1 MFDADNPSKKR
12 PRSGGQVRSL
22 LSIRAPE
29 EELPELPRQQQ
40 SSVRKDRGGGSL
52 LSRVQEERDA
62 QDTRRERASSADAYL
77 RRAEAKRDATDP
89 ELARRAETQ
98 RQPAIRPEATH
109 AGKPPLRERLIGRLF
124 PLPEVGSSPQKTQRA
139 ERARRPEGRGTTH
152 RVTFSDEEPDHTK
165 KHRRPTPG
173 AQRPNSDEQV
183 WRPLIDPVEVIGGIL
198 RAKWLILLTTIL
210 GAVIGVM
217 IALSTPKMYYAA
229 TQLLFDPRDLQI
241 VERDLTRG
249 GLPSDATLA
258 LIENQVAVI
267 TSGNVLSRVVDELD
281 LADDPEF
288 NGSGSGSILSL
299 LLSPRALISAL
310 INGNDEDGGSAR
322 HTIAV
327 ENLFEAL
334 DVGRNA
340 KTFIITI
347 GATTKD
353 AEKSALIAT
362 TTRDVF
368 LSTYGE
374 LQSATAGRANR
385 EITDQLQSL
394 RDEVEQAE
402 RAVAEFKAKN
412 DIVDAQGRLITDEE
426 ILRLNEQ
433 LSAARARTS
442 ELNARAA
449 AARSLDVETVLGG
462 ALPEQVASPVMT
474 ELLAQYASLKQQAG
488 RLAVRFGPRHP
499 DRQAVDAELAGAR
512 DEIARELRRVVASNQ
527 VELQRAVQ
535 LEQDLSG
542 QLARLKVQKGN
553 LESERVTLR
562 ELEREA
568 NAKRSVYEALLL
580 RARETGQQERLN
592 TANVSVISQAV
603 PPLDPTGPSRSSIAM
618 AGMILGFMFG
628 VGLGAT
634 GGAIRSLRENMAER
648 QAGDRDGGSGR
659 WNADGGDADE
669 GDPEPDPTP
678 PRGGTRRSDIEER
691 SRRYDV
697 SQEHLQDRRPRP
709 NERYTTAQASHEVE
723 NEEAFADA
731 FDANESAELVE
742 QVQEQPR
749 KRARPAAQP
758 QPVPHVAA
766 QHPPQQAPAS
776 NFQTV
781 TAPAYPPT
789 WPAAQMAIQ
798 PGMMVPGP
806 MQMMAPMPQVVG
818 MPMMQPYPM
827 WQQAPMPFQADFG
840 VMPQQARERVE
851 DEDQDEGSE
860 RFDEIHDR
868 LKAVR
873 REVDALTARRLNRHR
888 Y

>member
-1 MFDADNPSKKR
+1 MFDAENPSKRR
-12 PRSGGQVRSL
+12 PRSGGRARSL
-22 LSIRAPE
+22 LSMQEPRPE
-29 EELPELPRQQQ
+29 AGQEQVQARKGRDGPALPERSRQ
-40 SSVRKDRGGGSL
+40 SH
-52 LSRVQEERDA
+52 DA
-62 QDTRRERASSADAYL
+62 KETRLERAASADAYL
-77 RRAEAKRDATDP
+77 RRAETGRNVAKPSGQPREKPRSRTESA
-89 ELARRAETQ
+89 EKRQAETPSLRQ
-98 RQPAIRPEATH
+98 RLLDRF
-109 AGKPPLRERLIGRLF
+109 F
-124 PLPEVGSSPQKTQRA
+124 PLPEVESRPQREQPVRALREAERVAETREPRGRTVSEDESSGRAQQRRHVNQTQRHA
-139 ERARRPEGRGTTH
+139 
-152 RVTFSDEEPDHTK
+152 
-165 KHRRPTPG
+165 
-173 AQRPNSDEQV
+173 SDEQV
-183 WRPLIDPVEVIGGIL
+183 WRPLIDPVQVIGGIL
-198 RAKWLILLTTIL
+198 RARWLIVLTTII

-267 TSGNVLSRVVDELD
+267 TSGNVLARVVDELD
-281 LADDPEF
+281 LAEDPEF
-288 NGSGSGSILSL
+288 NGTGGGSVLGL

-310 INGNDEDGGSAR
+310 ISSGDDDGGSAR

-327 ENLFEAL
+327 ENLAEAL

-347 GATTKD
+347 GATTKSAD
-353 AEKSALIAT
+353 KSALIAT

-402 RAVAEFKAKN
+402 RAVADFKAKN

-426 ILRLNEQ
+426 ILRLNDQ

-499 DRQAVDAELAGAR
+499 DRQAVDAELVGAR

-580 RARETGQQERLN
+580 RARETGQQERFN

-618 AGMILGFMFG
+618 AGMILGFMAG
-628 VGLGAT
+628 VGLGAV

-648 QAGDRDGGSGR
+648 QAAGYAGE
-659 WNADGGDADE
+659 NEGGDGSRRADE
-669 GDPEPDPTP
+669 RDPDPEPDPTP
-678 PRGGTRRSDIEER
+678 PGGGSHWREDEGRD
-691 SRRYDV
+691 
-697 SQEHLQDRRPRP
+697 DRRAASRERPRDWSLRSGERHAMARAETGWEDREGDEAFPDDLDTDAGEDFVEYAEEHREKRYQPRP
-709 NERYTTAQASHEVE
+709 AP
-723 NEEAFADA
+723 
-731 FDANESAELVE
+731 E
-742 QVQEQPR
+742 QNAP
-749 KRARPAAQP
+749 AAAALAAQP
-758 QPVPHVAA
+758 A
-766 QHPPQQAPAS
+766 
-776 NFQTV
+776 
-781 TAPAYPPT
+781 
-789 WPAAQMAIQ
+789 WPAAQMAMH

-818 MPMMQPYPM
+818 MPMMQSYPM
-827 WQQAPMPFQADFG
+827 WQQAPMPFQPDFG
-840 VMPQQARERVE
+840 VMAQQAPGTVE
-851 DEDQDEGSE
+851 DEDEGSE

>member
-1 MFDADNPSKKR
+1 MQEPR
-12 PRSGGQVRSL
+12 PEAGQEQVQARKG
-22 LSIRAPE
+22 RDGPA
-29 EELPELPRQQQ
+29 LPERSRQ
-40 SSVRKDRGGGSL
+40 SH
-52 LSRVQEERDA
+52 DA
-62 QDTRRERASSADAYL
+62 KETRLERAASADAYL
-77 RRAEAKRDATDP
+77 RRAETGRNVAKPSGQPREKPRSRTESA
-89 ELARRAETQ
+89 EKRQAETPSLRQ
-98 RQPAIRPEATH
+98 RLLDRF
-109 AGKPPLRERLIGRLF
+109 F
-124 PLPEVGSSPQKTQRA
+124 PLPEVESRPQREQPVRALREAERVAETREPRGRTVSEDESSGRAQQRRHVNQTQRHA
-139 ERARRPEGRGTTH
+139 
-152 RVTFSDEEPDHTK
+152 
-165 KHRRPTPG
+165 
-173 AQRPNSDEQV
+173 SDEQV
-183 WRPLIDPVEVIGGIL
+183 WRPLIDPVQVIGGIL
-198 RAKWLILLTTIL
+198 RARWLIVLTTII

-267 TSGNVLSRVVDELD
+267 TSGNVLARVVDELD
-281 LADDPEF
+281 LAEDPEF
-288 NGSGSGSILSL
+288 NGTGGGSVLGL

-310 INGNDEDGGSAR
+310 ISSGDDDGGSAR

-327 ENLFEAL
+327 ENLAEAL

-347 GATTKD
+347 GATTKSAD
-353 AEKSALIAT
+353 KSALIAT

-402 RAVAEFKAKN
+402 RAVADFKAKN

-426 ILRLNEQ
+426 ILRLNDQ

-499 DRQAVDAELAGAR
+499 DRQAVDAELVGAR

-580 RARETGQQERLN
+580 RARETGQQERFN

-618 AGMILGFMFG
+618 AGMILGFMAG
-628 VGLGAT
+628 VGLGAV

-648 QAGDRDGGSGR
+648 QAAGYAGE
-659 WNADGGDADE
+659 NEGGDGSRRADE
-669 GDPEPDPTP
+669 RDPDPEPDPTP
-678 PRGGTRRSDIEER
+678 PGGGSHWREDEGRD
-691 SRRYDV
+691 
-697 SQEHLQDRRPRP
+697 DRRAASRERPRDWSLRSGERHAMARAETGWEDREGDEAFPDDLDTDAGEDFVEYAEEHREKRYQPRP
-709 NERYTTAQASHEVE
+709 AP
-723 NEEAFADA
+723 
-731 FDANESAELVE
+731 E
-742 QVQEQPR
+742 QNAP
-749 KRARPAAQP
+749 AAAALAAQP
-758 QPVPHVAA
+758 A
-766 QHPPQQAPAS
+766 
-776 NFQTV
+776 
-781 TAPAYPPT
+781 
-789 WPAAQMAIQ
+789 WPAAQMAMH

-818 MPMMQPYPM
+818 MPMMQSYPM
-827 WQQAPMPFQADFG
+827 WQQAPMPFQPDFG
-840 VMPQQARERVE
+840 VMAQQAPGTVE
-851 DEDQDEGSE
+851 DEDEGSE

>member
-1 MFDADNPSKKR
+1 MPEVESR
-12 PRSGGQVRSL
+12 PQREQPVRAL
-22 LSIRAPE
+22 REAE
-29 EELPELPRQQQ
+29 
-40 SSVRKDRGGGSL
+40 
-52 LSRVQEERDA
+52 RV
-62 QDTRRERASSADAYL
+62 
-77 RRAEAKRDATDP
+77 
-89 ELARRAETQ
+89 AETREPRGRTVSEDESSGRAQQ
-98 RQPAIRPEATH
+98 RRHVNQ
-109 AGKPPLRERLIGRLF
+109 
-124 PLPEVGSSPQKTQRA
+124 TQRHA
-139 ERARRPEGRGTTH
+139 
-152 RVTFSDEEPDHTK
+152 
-165 KHRRPTPG
+165 
-173 AQRPNSDEQV
+173 SDEQV
-183 WRPLIDPVEVIGGIL
+183 WRPLIDPVQVIGGIL
-198 RAKWLILLTTIL
+198 RARWLIVLTTII

-267 TSGNVLSRVVDELD
+267 TSGNVLARVVDELD
-281 LADDPEF
+281 LAEDPEF
-288 NGSGSGSILSL
+288 NGTGGGSVLGL

-310 INGNDEDGGSAR
+310 ISSGDDDGGSAR

-327 ENLFEAL
+327 ENLAEAL

-347 GATTKD
+347 GATTKSAD
-353 AEKSALIAT
+353 KSALIAT

-402 RAVAEFKAKN
+402 RAVADFKAKN

-426 ILRLNEQ
+426 ILRLNDQ

-499 DRQAVDAELAGAR
+499 DRQAVDAELVGAR

-580 RARETGQQERLN
+580 RARETGQQERFN

-618 AGMILGFMFG
+618 AGMILGFMAG
-628 VGLGAT
+628 VGLGAV

-648 QAGDRDGGSGR
+648 QAAGYAGE
-659 WNADGGDADE
+659 NEGGDGSRRADE
-669 GDPEPDPTP
+669 RDPDPEPDPTP
-678 PRGGTRRSDIEER
+678 PGGGSHWREDEGRD
-691 SRRYDV
+691 
-697 SQEHLQDRRPRP
+697 DRRAASRERPRDWSLRSGERHAMARAETGWEDDEAFPDDLDTDAGEDFVEHAEEHREKRYQPRP
-709 NERYTTAQASHEVE
+709 AP
-723 NEEAFADA
+723 
-731 FDANESAELVE
+731 E
-742 QVQEQPR
+742 QNAPV
-749 KRARPAAQP
+749 AAALSAQP
-758 QPVPHVAA
+758 A
-766 QHPPQQAPAS
+766 
-776 NFQTV
+776 
-781 TAPAYPPT
+781 
-789 WPAAQMAIQ
+789 WPAAQMAMH

-827 WQQAPMPFQADFG
+827 WQQAPMPFQPDFG
-840 VMPQQARERVE
+840 VMAQQAPGTVE
-851 DEDQDEGSE
+851 EEDEGSE

>member
-1 MFDADNPSKKR
+1 MQARKGRDGPA
-12 PRSGGQVRSL
+12 
-22 LSIRAPE
+22 
-29 EELPELPRQQQ
+29 LPERSQQ
-40 SSVRKDRGGGSL
+40 SH
-52 LSRVQEERDA
+52 DA
-62 QDTRRERASSADAYL
+62 KETRLERAASADAYL
-77 RRAEAKRDATDP
+77 RRAETGRNVAKPSGQPREKPRSRTESA
-89 ELARRAETQ
+89 EKRQAETPSLRQ
-98 RQPAIRPEATH
+98 RLLDRF
-109 AGKPPLRERLIGRLF
+109 F
-124 PLPEVGSSPQKTQRA
+124 PLPEVESRPQRGQPVRALREAERVAETREPRGRTVSEDESSGRALQRRHANQTQRHA
-139 ERARRPEGRGTTH
+139 
-152 RVTFSDEEPDHTK
+152 
-165 KHRRPTPG
+165 
-173 AQRPNSDEQV
+173 SDEQV
-183 WRPLIDPVEVIGGIL
+183 WRPLIDPVQVIGGIL
-198 RAKWLILLTTIL
+198 RARWLIVLTTII

-267 TSGNVLSRVVDELD
+267 TSGNVLARVVDELD
-281 LADDPEF
+281 LAGDPEF
-288 NGSGSGSILSL
+288 NGTGGGSVLGL

-310 INGNDEDGGSAR
+310 ISSGDDDGGSAR

-327 ENLFEAL
+327 ENLAEAL

-347 GATTKD
+347 GATTKSAD
-353 AEKSALIAT
+353 KSALIAT

-402 RAVAEFKAKN
+402 RAVADFKAKN

-426 ILRLNEQ
+426 ILRLNDQ

-499 DRQAVDAELAGAR
+499 DRQAVDAELVGAR

-580 RARETGQQERLN
+580 RARETGQQERFN

-618 AGMILGFMFG
+618 AGMILGFMAG
-628 VGLGAT
+628 VGLGAV

-648 QAGDRDGGSGR
+648 QAAGYAGE
-659 WNADGGDADE
+659 NEGGD
-669 GDPEPDPTP
+669 G
-678 PRGGTRRSDIEER
+678 
-691 SRRYDV
+691 SRR
-697 SQEHLQDRRPRP
+697 
-709 NERYTTAQASHEVE
+709 
-723 NEEAFADA
+723 AD
-731 FDANESAELVE
+731 
-742 QVQEQPR
+742 
-749 KRARPAAQP
+749 
-758 QPVPHVAA
+758 
-766 QHPPQQAPAS
+766 
-776 NFQTV
+776 
-781 TAPAYPPT
+781 
-789 WPAAQMAIQ
+789 
-798 PGMMVPGP
+798 
-806 MQMMAPMPQVVG
+806 
-818 MPMMQPYPM
+818 
-827 WQQAPMPFQADFG
+827 
-840 VMPQQARERVE
+840 
-851 DEDQDEGSE
+851 
-860 RFDEIHDR
+860 
-868 LKAVR
+868 
-873 REVDALTARRLNRHR
+873 
-888 Y
+888 

>member
-1 MFDADNPSKKR
+1 MAM
-12 PRSGGQVRSL
+12 
-22 LSIRAPE
+22 
-29 EELPELPRQQQ
+29 
-40 SSVRKDRGGGSL
+40 
-52 LSRVQEERDA
+52 
-62 QDTRRERASSADAYL
+62 
-77 RRAEAKRDATDP
+77 RAEAR
-89 ELARRAETQ
+89 
-98 RQPAIRPEATH
+98 RQPGAWSEATQDR
-109 AGKPPLRERLIGRLF
+109 KPPLRERLIGRLF
-124 PLPEVGSSPQKTQRA
+124 PLPEVGSSAQKQQRA
-139 ERARRPEGRGTTH
+139 ESARRPEGRGTA
-152 RVTFSDEEPDHTK
+152 RNENARAQEPDRPK
-165 KHRRPTPG
+165 EYGRSVSRSQRR
-173 AQRPNSDEQV
+173 ASDDQT
-183 WRPLIDPVEVIGGIL
+183 WRPLIDPVQVIGGIL

-258 LIENQVAVI
+258 LIENQVAII

-299 LLSPRALISAL
+299 LLSPRALISVL
-310 INGNDEDGGSAR
+310 INGNDDDGGSAR

-347 GATTKD
+347 GATSRD

-433 LSAARARTS
+433 LSVARARTS

-499 DRQAVDAELAGAR
+499 DRQAVDAELVGAR

-648 QAGDRDGGSGR
+648 QAGDHGGGNGHWDPDDRDPD
-659 WNADGGDADE
+659 DGNVRDW
-669 GDPEPDPTP
+669 DPEPDPTSP
-678 PRGGTRRSDIEER
+678 GGGARRRDNEER
-691 SRRYDV
+691 GHRYAAQREP
-697 SQEHLQDRRPRP
+697 SADRGPRP
-709 NERYTTAQASHEVE
+709 NERYASAHPRDDRA
-723 NEEAFADA
+723 NAEAFADA
-731 FDANESAELVE
+731 FDADESAELVE
-742 QVQEQPR
+742 RVDEQPR
-749 KRARPAAQP
+749 TRARPAAQP
-758 QPVPHVAA
+758 QFMRHAA
-766 QHPPQQAPAS
+766 PRQAPAP
-776 NFQTV
+776 NLQTV
-781 TAPAYPPT
+781 AAPAYQPT
-789 WPAAQMAIQ
+789 WPAAQMAMH

-827 WQQAPMPFQADFG
+827 WQQAPMPFQPDFA
-840 VMPQQARERVE
+840 VMPQHAPERVDDE
-851 DEDQDEGSE
+851 DDDQDEGSE

-873 REVDALTARRLNRHR
+873 REVDALTARRSNRPR

>member
-22 LSIRAPE
+22 LSIQAPE
-29 EELPELPRQQQ
+29 DEPVEPKRQKQI
-40 SSVRKDRGGGSL
+40 SARRDRGGGSL
-52 LSRVQEERDA
+52 LSRSQEPHDA
-62 QDTRRERASSADAYL
+62 QETRRERAASADAYL
-77 RRAEAKRDATDP
+77 RRAEAHRHATDP
-89 ELARRAETQ
+89 EARAEVK
-98 RQPAIRPEATH
+98 RQPEARTE
-109 AGKPPLRERLIGRLF
+109 AAQPRKPSLRKRLLDRFF
-124 PLPEVGSSPQKTQRA
+124 PLPEVEPSPPERPRA
-139 ERARRPEGRGTTH
+139 ESRRHPLSGPATRSFTPGN
-152 RVTFSDEEPDHTK
+152 EEPLRAQEHRRRAPRA
-165 KHRRPTPG
+165 HRRP
-173 AQRPNSDEQV
+173 SDEQV
-183 WRPLIDPVEVIGGIL
+183 WRPLIDPVQVIGGIL
-198 RAKWLILLTTIL
+198 RAKWLILLTTII

-229 TQLLFDPRDLQI
+229 TQLLLDPRDLQI
-241 VERDLTRG
+241 VERELTRG

-288 NGSGSGSILSL
+288 NGAGSGSVLSL

-310 INGNDEDGGSAR
+310 INGNDDDGGSAR

-353 AEKSALIAT
+353 AEKSALIAS

-385 EITDQLQSL
+385 DITDQLQSL
-394 RDEVEQAE
+394 RREVEQAE
-402 RAVAEFKAKN
+402 REVAEFKAKN

-628 VGLGAT
+628 VGLGAM

-648 QAGDRDGGSGR
+648 QAYDHGGWSG
-659 WNADGGDADE
+659 NQDVDE
-669 GDPEPDPTP
+669 GDPEPDPNP
-678 PRGGTRRSDIEER
+678 PGGGTRRRDIEER
-691 SRRYDV
+691 SRQNTA
-697 SQEHLQDRRPRP
+697 SQENPQDWRPRS
-709 NERYTTAQASHEVE
+709 NERYAKAQASHDWEDD
-723 NEEAFADA
+723 EAFVDA
-731 FDANESAELVE
+731 FDTDDGEKLVE
-742 QVQEQPR
+742 RMKDRSR
-749 KRARPAAQP
+749 KRAQPEPEPEPEPQSEPASKVQT
-758 QPVPHVAA
+758 VAA
-766 QHPPQQAPAS
+766 SAFHPA
-776 NFQTV
+776 
-781 TAPAYPPT
+781 
-789 WPAAQMAIQ
+789 WPAAQMAMH

-806 MQMMAPMPQVVG
+806 MPMMQPMQQMPQVVG

-827 WQQAPMPFQADFG
+827 WHQAPVPFHPGFG
-840 VMPQQARERVE
+840 LMPQQAPERVN
-851 DEDQDEGSE
+851 DEDEGSE

-873 REVDALTARRLNRHR
+873 REVDALTARRSNRHR

>member
-1 MFDADNPSKKR
+1 MFDAENPSKKR
-12 PRSGGQVRSL
+12 PRSGGRARSL
-22 LSIRAPE
+22 LSMQEPGPE
-29 EELPELPRQQQ
+29 AGQEQVQARKGHDGWALPDRPQQ
-40 SSVRKDRGGGSL
+40 SSGAKE
-52 LSRVQEERDA
+52 SRL
-62 QDTRRERASSADAYL
+62 ERAASADAYL
-77 RRAEAKRDATDP
+77 RRAETGRNVAKPTGQPREKLRSRTEPTEKKKP
-89 ELARRAETQ
+89 ES
-98 RQPAIRPEATH
+98 PS
-109 AGKPPLRERLIGRLF
+109 LRKRLLDRFF
-124 PLPEVGSSPQKTQRA
+124 PLPEVESRSQRQQPAWALREAERVTESREPRGRTVSNDENSGRAQQRRHVNQTQRHA
-139 ERARRPEGRGTTH
+139 
-152 RVTFSDEEPDHTK
+152 
-165 KHRRPTPG
+165 
-173 AQRPNSDEQV
+173 SDEQV
-183 WRPLIDPVEVIGGIL
+183 WRPLIDPVQVIGGIL
-198 RAKWLILLTTIL
+198 RARWLIVLTTII

-217 IALSTPKMYYAA
+217 VALSTPKMYYAA

-267 TSGNVLSRVVDELD
+267 TSGNVLARVVDELD

-288 NGSGSGSILSL
+288 NGTGGGSILGL

-310 INGNDEDGGSAR
+310 ISSGDDDSGTAR

-327 ENLFEAL
+327 ENLAEAL

-347 GATTKD
+347 GATTRNAD
-353 AEKSALIAT
+353 KSALIAT

-402 RAVAEFKAKN
+402 RAVADFKSKN

-426 ILRLNEQ
+426 ILRLNDQ

-474 ELLAQYASLKQQAG
+474 ELLAQYSSLKQQAG

-499 DRQAVDAELAGAR
+499 DRQAVDAELVGAR

-618 AGMILGFMFG
+618 AGMILGFMAG
-628 VGLGAT
+628 VGLGAV

-648 QAGDRDGGSGR
+648 QSGYAGENAGGNGSR
-659 WNADGGDADE
+659 RADE
-669 GDPEPDPTP
+669 RDPDPEPDPTP
-678 PRGGTRRSDIEER
+678 PGGGSHWREDEGRD
-691 SRRYDV
+691 
-697 SQEHLQDRRPRP
+697 DRRAASRERPRDWSLRSGERRAMARAETGWEDDEAFPDDLDTDAGEDFVEYAAEHREKRYQPRP
-709 NERYTTAQASHEVE
+709 AP
-723 NEEAFADA
+723 
-731 FDANESAELVE
+731 E
-742 QVQEQPR
+742 QNAP
-749 KRARPAAQP
+749 AAAALAAQP
-758 QPVPHVAA
+758 A
-766 QHPPQQAPAS
+766 
-776 NFQTV
+776 
-781 TAPAYPPT
+781 
-789 WPAAQMAIQ
+789 WPAAQMAMHT
-798 PGMMVPGP
+798 GMMVPGP
-806 MQMMAPMPQVVG
+806 MPMMHPMPQVVG
-818 MPMMQPYPM
+818 MPMMQTYPM
-827 WQQAPMPFQADFG
+827 WQQAPMPFQSDFG
-840 VMPQQARERVE
+840 VLPQQARERVE
-851 DEDQDEGSE
+851 DEDEGRE